1 MVLVAIDSET
11 FTLCRNNYHY
21 GLHTYR
27 FSNTHLIV
35 SEIDFKKG
43 DRYEMNEQQTNIMVI
58 NVDPLAFTVPMQID
72 ATRFM
77 VNVFHKDNTD
87 EMYGILIINTNPSLD
102 FVFFRNDKY
111 NEVDE
116 KITGCDEHD
125 ERIHRQD
132 IKNQW
137 RGGQAFKVLMNFGTE
152 MELHMGLDIQKN
164 GPDGKPELDEEW

>member
-1 MVLVAIDSET
+1 
-11 FTLCRNNYHY
+11 
-21 GLHTYR
+21 
-27 FSNTHLIV
+27 
-35 SEIDFKKG
+35 
-43 DRYEMNEQQTNIMVI
+43 MNEQQTNIMVI

-116 KITGCDEHD
+116 KITG
-125 ERIHRQD
+125 
-132 IKNQW
+132 
-137 RGGQAFKVLMNFGTE
+137 AMNMMKEYIVKTLKINGEAVKSVQGAYEFGTE

-164 GPDGKPELDEEW
+164 GPDGKPELDENGKPIVKHVEIKQKLN